1 VQGDDAGE
9 RYADHVRAACAAA
22 GGKVSAFFIES
33 GMSVAGVVVPPK
45 GYLQRCYAH
54 VREAGGVCVADEV
67 QVCLEGVHVF
77 SLKKEGAG
85 KLVALL
91 PRHCRPIYKDR
102 PRNKPD
108 TDK

>member
-33 GMSVAGVVVPPK
+33 GMSVAGVVVLPK
-45 GYLQRCYAH
+45 GYLQHCYAH

-67 QVCLEGVHVF
+67 QVCPDDAQDF
-77 SLKKEGAG
+77 SLKKKGYVLES
-85 KLVALL
+85 
-91 PRHCRPIYKDR
+91 
-102 PRNKPD
+102 
-108 TDK
+108 